1 MEKKIIVPKEA
12 KDKRLDK
19 FLQETLSGISRT
31 KIHNLILSGNILLDG
46 IAKKPSY
53 HLKENDQIYIKF
65 EEERKDLLK
74 PFNFQVKIIYED
86 NDILVIDKPQN
97 LSVHPPSANIHDT
110 LVNALLHMEKDLST
124 VSPLRPGVVHRLDK
138 ETSGVM
144 VLAKNNPA
152 HLNLV
157 AQFGA
162 RRIKKEYFAIV
173 WGKVEKERLVADLPI
188 HRDAKNRLKMKVSF
202 LGAKNARTD
211 IKVKERFKDSS
222 LLLLSP
228 QTGRTHQIRVHLS
241 FLGFPIVGDKKYGI
255 KDEYSELFLHAH
267 TLRLY
272 HPSQGGFM
280 EFISPMPERFFQFI
294 KEHRNDS
301 KAHGA

>member
-1 MEKKIIVPKEA
+1 
-12 KDKRLDK
+12 
-19 FLQETLSGISRT
+19 
-31 KIHNLILSGNILLDG
+31 
-46 IAKKPSY
+46 
-53 HLKENDQIYIKF
+53 
-65 EEERKDLLK
+65 
-74 PFNFQVKIIYED
+74 
-86 NDILVIDKPQN
+86 
-97 LSVHPPSANIHDT
+97 
-110 LVNALLHMEKDLST
+110 
-124 VSPLRPGVVHRLDK
+124 
-138 ETSGVM
+138 
-144 VLAKNNPA
+144 
-152 HLNLV
+152 
-157 AQFGA
+157 
-162 RRIKKEYFAIV
+162 
-173 WGKVEKERLVADLPI
+173 
-188 HRDAKNRLKMKVSF
+188 MKVSF